1 MIAVARAT
9 PSEQLSAIIG
19 QTGSWAKRYPSVMD
33 EARQV
38 RDFWFGRPPTTA
50 QALTQRVKMWFPGD
64 TPEELR
70 QQQDATIRAH
80 FGKLVERAGKGEL
93 ASWADSPRRCLSLI
107 ILLDQFPRNIYR
119 GTAQAFA
126 YDDQALALTLSGMQ
140 SAADG
145 AIDAVERIFF
155 YMPLQHCEAH
165 DVQDESVAAY
175 RRLLVEAP
183 QELRGVFEDSL
194 QAAQEHRALIQRFGR
209 FPHRNAVLER
219 VSTPDEEAW
228 LESSGATMG
237 Q

>member
-1 MIAVARAT
+1 MIAVARTT
-9 PSEQLSAIIG
+9 PSEHRSGRLLE
-19 QTGSWAKRYPSVMD
+19 TRYPWVMD

-38 RDFWFGRPPTTA
+38 RDFWFGRLPATA
-50 QALTQRVKMWFPGD
+50 EALSQRLKLWFPVD
-64 TPEELR
+64 EPDELR
-70 QQQDATIRAH
+70 QQRDAMIRTR
-80 FGKLVERAGKGEL
+80 FGSLVERAGKGEL

-126 YDDQALALTLSGMQ
+126 YDDQALALTLAGMQ

-145 AIDAVERIFF
+145 ALDVVERIFF

-183 QELRGVFEDSL
+183 QELRGVFEDAL
-194 QAAQEHRALIQRFGR
+194 QSAQEHRALIQRFGR
-209 FPHRNAVLER
+209 FPHRNEVLER
-219 VSTPDEEAW
+219 VSTQDEETW
-228 LESSGATMG
+228 LESSGERMG
-237 Q
+237 QQS